1 MSSPSA
7 ENPLQTIEPSDARF
21 SLGTLLGAMT
31 AVAIVAAIAGTI
43 VRYVAADTRERLV
56 TFWGIWLAGS
66 IVFAVFAMQQRRTA
80 EQRAGRTLLKLP
92 MWPNA
97 HSSTWLNWQNASSLF
112 FALLMLPLA
121 SLLLAE
127 NPATATGTDW
137 LMHYALPTMYAFF
150 VTASLIPRLLWSH
163 HVRFCEYGI
172 LADRKVLFWREV
184 LEHRFKGEHV
194 PKLELRSANDIH
206 NHPWLTFTIERDQ
219 VGTIEELIA
228 EKTSNAPKVPTGV
241 PVSLSQAP
249 VTEIFQYVHLRNH
262 LLCAAVSVAFG
273 GWLFFMGLVN
283 SPGNRE
289 FQDIFFFAI
298 YAWLFLQGW
307 RFRWFLRN
315 SGAPIRR
322 IFGRRDLLGFAA
334 NVSRRSACTMPISIS
349 FGRFGGWG
357 ISLAPRSCF
366 LQSTRHRITS

>member
-1 MSSPSA
+1 
-7 ENPLQTIEPSDARF
+7 
-21 SLGTLLGAMT
+21 
-31 AVAIVAAIAGTI
+31 
-43 VRYVAADTRERLV
+43 
-56 TFWGIWLAGS
+56 
-66 IVFAVFAMQQRRTA
+66 
-80 EQRAGRTLLKLP
+80 
-92 MWPNA
+92 
-97 HSSTWLNWQNASSLF
+97 
-112 FALLMLPLA
+112 
-121 SLLLAE
+121 
-127 NPATATGTDW
+127 
-137 LMHYALPTMYAFF
+137 MHYALPTMYAFF

-172 LADRKVLFWREV
+172 LADRKVLFWSEV

-249 VTEIFQYVHLRNH
+249 VTEIFQFAHLRNH
-262 LLCAAVSVAFG
+262 LLCAAVSVVFG
-273 GWLFFMGLVN
+273 GWLFFIGLVN

-307 RFRWFLRN
+307 RFRWFLRD
-315 SGAPIRR
+315 SGAPIAR

-334 NVSRRSACTMPISIS
+334 NVSAALGLYYADINIVWPFWWMGYFAGAGFVFFTINTASYYFLTQFDLRPERAIIPGALSWAWPNVKLHRWDAARGKLVLGRGWRRVTAFVPPDQTEAVDRLLREKRLINETAATTPVE
-349 FGRFGGWG
+349 R
-357 ISLAPRSCF
+357 
-366 LQSTRHRITS
+366 